1 MSCFGAGEDTTS
13 HTGAWTLFLVS
24 QHPEVEAKIAAELD
38 QVGLLATA
46 ARPQPR
52 ALQYE
57 DLSRLPYLNMVIK
70 ARRSP
75 LPCPV
80 RRCTIASHVSV

>member
-1 MSCFGAGEDTTS
+1 MI
-13 HTGAWTLFLVS
+13 V
-24 QHPEVEAKIAAELD
+24 AELD
-38 QVGLLATA
+38 SVGLLATA

-80 RRCTIASHVSV
+80 RRCMLAATWLSDQSHSLAQLLCGRPMSTCLTPNQEHCPLAH